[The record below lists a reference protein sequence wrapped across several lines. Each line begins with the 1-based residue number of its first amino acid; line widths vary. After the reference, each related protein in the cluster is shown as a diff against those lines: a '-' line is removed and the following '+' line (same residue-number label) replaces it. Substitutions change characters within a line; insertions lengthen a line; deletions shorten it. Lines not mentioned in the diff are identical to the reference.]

1 MGYYKITE
9 WMPGMWRITSPECVY
24 EELMIGT
31 EKALLLDTGWGTG
44 QLKKVVREI
53 TDKPL
58 IVVNSHGHIDH
69 VNGNMQFDEP
79 IYIHPADVE
88 LCKAH
93 SSRQMRQMIA
103 SAAEKLTPP
112 EEKFNQEAFLSG
124 RIGKLTP
131 LEEGEVFD
139 LGGKTLEVIALPG
152 HTQGSI
158 GLMYREEK
166 ILFVGGAINGAMV
179 LYLPECGNIAQ
190 YIATLEK
197 TKKLDFTRM
206 VQSHNNKIVDREALN
221 IYLSVAQRVDWEAAE
236 PYVNNG
242 NVVPNVRIMCREGLH
257 QQDILTPDFA
267 GIIFSKDK
275 L

>member
-1 MGYYKITE
+1 
-9 WMPGMWRITSPECVY
+9 
-24 EELMIGT
+24 MIGT

-124 RIGKLTP
+124 GIGKLTP
-131 LEEGEVFD
+131 LEEGKVFD
-139 LGGKTLEVIALPG
+139 LGGKTLEVVALPG

-158 GLMYREEK
+158 GLLYREEK
-166 ILFVGGAINGAMV
+166 ILFVGDAINGAMV

-242 NVVPNVRIMCREGLH
+242 NVVHNVRIMCREGLH

>member
-1 MGYYKITE
+1 
-9 WMPGMWRITSPECVY
+9 MPGMWRITSPECVY

-44 QLKKVVREI
+44 RLKKVVREI

-58 IVVNSHGHIDH
+58 IVVNSHGHVDH

-79 IYIHPADVE
+79 IYIHPADIE

-93 SSRQMRQMIA
+93 SSRQMRQTIA
-103 SAAEKLTPP
+103 AAAEQMTPP

-124 RIGKLTP
+124 GIGKLTP

-139 LGGKTLEVIALPG
+139 LGGKTLEVVALPG
-152 HTQGSI
+152 HTHGSI
-158 GLMYREEK
+158 GLLYREEK
-166 ILFVGGAINGAMV
+166 VLFTGDAINGAVV

-197 TKKLDFTRM
+197 AKKLDFTRM
-206 VQSHNNKIVDREALN
+206 VQSHNNKIVDREALDV
-221 IYLSVAQRVDWEAAE
+221 YLSVAQRVDWEAAE

-242 NVVPNVRIMCREGLH
+242 KVAPNVRIMCREGMH
-257 QQDILTPDFA
+257 QQDILKPDFA

>member
-1 MGYYKITE
+1 MGYYKTTE

-44 QLKKVVREI
+44 RLKKVVREI

-103 SAAEKLTPP
+103 SAAEKLTPL

-124 RIGKLTP
+124 GIGKLTL
-131 LEEGEVFD
+131 LEEGKVFD

-152 HTQGSI
+152 HT
-158 GLMYREEK
+158 
-166 ILFVGGAINGAMV
+166 
-179 LYLPECGNIAQ
+179 
-190 YIATLEK
+190 
-197 TKKLDFTRM
+197 
-206 VQSHNNKIVDREALN
+206 
-221 IYLSVAQRVDWEAAE
+221 
-236 PYVNNG
+236 
-242 NVVPNVRIMCREGLH
+242 
-257 QQDILTPDFA
+257 
-267 GIIFSKDK
+267 
-275 L
+275 

>member
-93 SSRQMRQMIA
+93 SSRQIRQMIA

-124 RIGKLTP
+124 GIGKLTP

-139 LGGKTLEVIALPG
+139 LGGKNPVCRRRNQRCHGAVSPG
-152 HTQGSI
+152 
-158 GLMYREEK
+158 MREHCPVHSDVGENEK
-166 ILFVGGAINGAMV
+166 VGFHQNG
-179 LYLPECGNIAQ
+179 
-190 YIATLEK
+190 T
-197 TKKLDFTRM
+197 
-206 VQSHNNKIVDREALN
+206 
-221 IYLSVAQRVDWEAAE
+221 VAQ
-236 PYVNNG
+236 
-242 NVVPNVRIMCREGLH
+242 
-257 QQDILTPDFA
+257 Q
-267 GIIFSKDK
+267 
-275 L
+275 

>member
-1 MGYYKITE
+1 MGYYKTTE
-9 WMPGMWRITSPECVY
+9 WMPGMWRITSPECVF

-112 EEKFNQEAFLSG
+112 EEKFNQKAFLSG
-124 RIGKLTP
+124 VIGKLTP
-131 LEEGEVFD
+131 LEEGKVFD

-166 ILFVGGAINGAMV
+166 ILFVGDAINGAMV
-179 LYLPECGNIAQ
+179 LYLPECGNISR

-197 TKKLDFTRM
+197 AKKLDFTKM
-206 VQSHNNKIVDREALN
+206 VQSHNNKIVDSEVLDV
-221 IYLSVAQRVDWEAAE
+221 YLSVAKQVNWEAAE